1 MSSEEQIGITRTRQR
16 TRTIDVTG
24 GDGQITVSRA
34 AYGREVEEPT
44 KTVRVPVFST
54 EPARVRV
61 EGSVTKNLGDYNS
74 ARVAVCIEL
83 PCYPE
88 DSEIRRAY
96 NYASQ
101 LLDELLPEQLEHA
114 ING

>member
-1 MSSEEQIGITRTRQR
+1 MTDEPTLTRTRQR
-16 TRTIDVTG
+16 TRSLDVQASESTIF
-24 GDGQITVSRA
+24 VSRA
-34 AYGREVEEPT
+34 AYGKEFDELIPA
-44 KTVRVPVFST
+44 VRVPVFHT
-54 EPARVRV
+54 EPAKVRV

-96 NYASQ
+96 TYASA
-101 LLDELLPEQLEHA
+101 LLDELLPAQLDQA